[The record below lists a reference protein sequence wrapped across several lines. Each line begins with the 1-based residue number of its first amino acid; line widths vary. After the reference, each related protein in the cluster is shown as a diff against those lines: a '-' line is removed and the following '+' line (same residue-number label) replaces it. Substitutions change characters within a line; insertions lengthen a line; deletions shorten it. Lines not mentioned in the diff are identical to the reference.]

1 MYDLNVLWHGSG
13 VSEIEMKKM
22 IAFLIELGYSTIAL
36 NCMVYGKI
44 GKKIV
49 NPIRSNIVECE
60 RSIRI
65 LSRVTIVLE
74 EGSQN
79 YNLYSATDTF
89 DILAVRPMNEKM
101 FQHACTSMDV
111 DIISLDMSQRLPFY
125 IKHSTVSIAIT
136 RGIRLEI
143 CYGSSISDIN
153 CRKNLIS
160 NASALIRA
168 TRGKGIVISSEA
180 SNLMYCRSGYDVINL
195 STFWGL
201 SQEKGR
207 DAIGKE
213 AKYVIIHGE
222 ARKNTSK
229 GVIKLVDDK
238 ILQEKRNV
246 KEELVHQIN
255 KKNKTSP

>member
-22 IAFLIELGYSTIAL
+22 IIFLSELGYSTIAL
-36 NCMVYGKI
+36 NYMVYGKI

-49 NPIRSNIVECE
+49 NPIRSDIVQCQKPM
-60 RSIRI
+60 RI
-65 LSRVTIVLE
+65 LSRVTVVLD

-79 YNLYSATDTF
+79 YNLYSATNTF
-89 DILAVRPMNEKM
+89 DILAVRPTSEKT
-101 FQHACTSMDV
+101 FNHACTSMDV

-125 IKHSTVSIAIT
+125 IKHSIVGVAIT

-143 CYGSSISDIN
+143 CYASGISDAN
-153 CRKNLIS
+153 CRKHLIC
-160 NASALIRA
+160 NASALVRA

-180 SNLMYCRSGYDVINL
+180 SNLMFCRSGYDVINL

-207 DAIGKE
+207 SALGKE
-213 AKYVIIHGE
+213 AKSVIIHGE
-222 ARKNTSK
+222 ARKNPTK
-229 GVIKLVDDK
+229 GVIKVVEN
-238 ILQEKRNV
+238 IS
-246 KEELVHQIN
+246 
-255 KKNKTSP
+255 KKN

>member
-1 MYDLNVLWHGSG
+1 MYDLNVLWHGTG
-13 VSEIEMKKM
+13 VSETEMKRM
-22 IAFLIELGYSTIAL
+22 IVFLVEVGYRTIAL
-36 NCMVYGKI
+36 NYMVYGKI
-44 GKKIV
+44 GKKMI
-49 NPIRSNIVECE
+49 NPIRSDVVELE
-60 RSIRI
+60 RSVRI
-65 LSRVTIVLE
+65 LSRVTVVLE

-79 YNLYSATDTF
+79 YNLYSATDGF

-101 FQHACTSMDV
+101 FQYACTSMDV
-111 DIISLDMSQRLPFY
+111 DIISLDMSQRLTFH
-125 IKHSTVSIAIT
+125 IKHSTVSIAIA

-168 TRGKGIVISSEA
+168 TRGKGIIISSEA

-222 ARKNTSK
+222 ARKNASK

-238 ILQEKRNV
+238 ILKEKRNI
-246 KEELVHQIN
+246 EEEIVHEA
-255 KKNKTSP
+255 KKKKKTDM